1 MNCLKCGREIEEDN
15 SFCPV
20 CLGEME
26 KHPVSPNTVVVLPSR
41 RGVPV
46 KKAASPRRRTLSQQE
61 LLQKYRRRCRRLA
74 IANAALAVLLAV
86 VIGLF
91 SWLYSRRKTPPR
103 GQNYTAIPSAV
114 NSPGTSSGS

>member
-1 MNCLKCGREIEEDN
+1 MNCLKCGREIEEGN
-15 SFCPV
+15 SFCPI

-41 RGVPV
+41 RGVPA

-91 SWLYSRRKTPPR
+91 AWLYSRRKAPPT

-114 NSPGTSSGS
+114 NPPGTSSGS